1 LFHHGTI
8 VGGSWDSPSK
18 QLVSILKFNN
28 DAKPIQ
34 LIQKSVKDVKVK
46 SHSFE
51 EFASSIENCASFENM
66 KNPKLDFPYKNI
78 LPIPNL
84 LTKTFMNLPSTD
96 PYTVAKG
103 FFEQMH
109 HHDSQLREQSPT
121 RSMNKPELKD
131 DMDNEEKSTSED
143 GTPRCQSSLRTSST

>member
-18 QLVSILKFNN
+18 QLVSILKFDN

-84 LTKTFMNLPSTD
+84 L
-96 PYTVAKG
+96 
-103 FFEQMH
+103 H

>member
-1 LFHHGTI
+1 MPLSYLASWKNYFSSNNSLDSSNNQLI
-8 VGGSWDSPSK
+8 RIKDSVGPSIAFLTSFEEISK
-18 QLVSILKFNN
+18 NPGIYFLSLDPSEWTLQLVSILKFDN

-34 LIQKSVKDVKVK
+34 LIQKSVKDMKVK

-84 LTKTFMNLPSTD
+84 LTKTFIT
-96 PYTVAKG
+96 K
-103 FFEQMH
+103 H
-109 HHDSQLREQSPT
+109 
-121 RSMNKPELKD
+121 
-131 DMDNEEKSTSED
+131 
-143 GTPRCQSSLRTSST
+143 